1 MSKISMEFINL
12 IPNIVIMHKF
22 KWKCWLLM
30 SYGDFV
36 VWAPQEILILR
47 IPVDQDF
54 TTLIQE

>member
-1 MSKISMEFINL
+1 MEFINL

-36 VWAPQEILILR
+36 VWTPQEILILR

-54 TTLIQE
+54 ATLIQE